1 MRKSNKKGFTVVEL
15 VIVIAII
22 AILAAVLI
30 PTFAGLIQKA
40 NESKDTQL
48 VKNLNTALAADNKEH
63 KTMTSALEAAA
74 AFGYDVGKINA
85 SATGNEI
92 LWDSENDVFCY
103 LKNGNV
109 EYIPETNLK
118 NGALAANETYKLW
131 KIYDGKNG
139 NTVPAYDSQTYSIYW
154 AGEDAPSVTEVKVGF
169 DAGTCT
175 KALSLTYSN
184 TGSAQKVVI
193 RTNGGTL
200 TVNAPDDTVWHYGN
214 LSVADIQAVDDTCYF
229 EHGIVGTLS
238 IRSGAAI
245 IDNGGVVAKVDIVG
259 DTDSTTKRATLS
271 KQNGGLIY
279 EVPASV
285 TVAEGE
291 TATDSQICAP
301 STDEEK
307 SKYGYIVASA
317 EDLYNLRT
325 MVENGT
331 YNPTI
336 NIVIVSDIV
345 VSQGWTPIGNTSDT
359 AFSGTIIGNNHKI
372 SGLTN
377 SFIKYA
383 SGNLS
388 VSDLTLDVSIKDS
401 TADFVGGLLGVY
413 DLKDKTGISAKVL
426 IDSVVVN
433 GSIHVHDQA
442 GGIVGS
448 SFNDN
453 SGSNNKV
460 DFVLRN
466 CVNNAMVNAKRAGG
480 MMGTSAG
487 YFAKDKNGSITG
499 TTFRVTFDHCTNDA
513 AITSD
518 QSAAYYRAGGF
529 IGYCGGSG
537 NYVFTSVTNKKTE
550 MLIGFSRIGGTPDVM
565 KGSGVGVIGKNAE
578 TVVMDDY
585 DYYQNR
591 MKDTITCTLW
601 KWHAPQNQTNGSIT
615 ISYSISEDKLTDDEW
630 RFTFDG
636 EHYRFTAN
644 KGIKVEDIND
654 ANKQTSHSPVISS
667 DPNAYLIDGAKAE
680 YKDSYTINNS
690 GTVKTLSGWVVTLG
704 EGTYSFDP
712 TNYISHDDR
721 NSRYNI
727 SKNDDNTWT
736 VTKKS

>member
-48 VKNLNTALAADNKEH
+48 VKNLNTALAVDNKEH

-74 AFGYDVGKINA
+74 EFGYDVGKINA

-92 LWDSENDVFCY
+92 LWDSVNDLFCY
-103 LKNGNV
+103 YNKS
-109 EYIPETNLK
+109 ESKIQYIPNFEP
-118 NGALAANETYKLW
+118 AAGKTPATYQLW

-175 KALSLTYSN
+175 KALSLTYRN

-291 TATDSQICAP
+291 TATDGQICAP

-466 CVNNAMVNAKRAGG
+466 CVNNATVSAKRAGG

-487 YFAKDKNGSITG
+487 YFAKDKDDSRTG

-513 AITSD
+513 EITSTQD
-518 QSAAYYRAGGF
+518 SSNYRAGGF

-537 NYVFTSVTNKKTE
+537 NYVFTSVTNNKTD
-550 MLIGFSRIGGTPDVM
+550 MLIGISRIGGTPAEM
-565 KGSGVGVIGKNAE
+565 KGNVGVIDKNAA

-585 DYYQNR
+585 DYYQGR
-591 MKDTITCTLW
+591 TTETITCTLW
-601 KWHAPQNQTNGSIT
+601 TWHDTLSQTNGYIE
-615 ISYSISEDKLTDDEW
+615 ISYSISEDKLTDNEW

-667 DPNAYLIDGAKAE
+667 NPNAYLIDGAKAE
-680 YKDSYTINNS
+680 YKDPNQINNS
-690 GTVKTLSGWVVTLG
+690 GTENTLSGWVVTLG
-704 EGTYSFDP
+704 EGTYSFNP
-712 TNYISHDDR
+712 TNYFRYDDR

-727 SKNDDNTWT
+727 SQNDDNTWT